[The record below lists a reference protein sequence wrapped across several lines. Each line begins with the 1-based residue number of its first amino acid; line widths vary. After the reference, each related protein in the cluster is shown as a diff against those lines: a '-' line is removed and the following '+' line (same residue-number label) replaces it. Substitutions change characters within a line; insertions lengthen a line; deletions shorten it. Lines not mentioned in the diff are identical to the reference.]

1 MSDVRTQISALAD
14 GMADL
19 CQDIS
24 VRDDKQRG
32 PFVLAFG
39 LKNVHS
45 LELRKVEDG
54 FELELWH
61 GATYDVEFVA
71 DTLRLKT
78 PGEALERARGWL
90 KNDAVNASL
99 ERTREG

>member
-1 MSDVRTQISALAD
+1 MSDVRAQMTALAE

-24 VRDDKQRG
+24 VRDDKERG

-45 LELRKVEDG
+45 LELRKVEDE

-61 GATYDVEFVA
+61 GSTYDVEYVA
-71 DTLRLKT
+71 DTMRFKT
-78 PGEALERARGWL
+78 STEALERAREWL
-90 KNDAVNASL
+90 HNDAV
-99 ERTREG
+99 

>member
-1 MSDVRTQISALAD
+1 MSDVRAQITALAD

-19 CQDIS
+19 CRDIS

-45 LELRKVEDG
+45 LELRKVEDE

-61 GATYDVEFVA
+61 GATYDLEYVA
-71 DTLRLKT
+71 DTLRCKT
-78 PGEALERARGWL
+78 PVEALERARGWL
-90 KNDAVNASL
+90 HNDAV
-99 ERTREG
+99 

>member
-1 MSDVRTQISALAD
+1 MTDVGGQIKALAD

-19 CQDIS
+19 CRDIS

-45 LELRKVEDG
+45 LELRKVDDH
-54 FELELWH
+54 FEVELWH
-61 GATYDVEFVA
+61 GATYDVEYVA
-71 DTLRLKT
+71 GTSRFET
-78 PGEALERARGWL
+78 PAEALELAREWL
-90 KNDAVNASL
+90 RKDAV
-99 ERTREG
+99 